1 MDKEALTVLLKSWN
15 NLPYDRFLGHVVKS
29 YGEGRCVVE
38 LPITSNVIGPYK
50 VVHAGIYYSLCEI
63 ATFFAALTVLPED
76 KLAVTGDINISVLK
90 SVADG
95 KLLAEAWV
103 LKLGK
108 RTCIMEARI
117 TDDGGEPVAAARTSK
132 MIISRPPKD

>member
-1 MDKEALTVLLKSWN
+1 MDKEALEVLLKSWGE
-15 NLPYDRFLGHVVKS
+15 LPYDRFLGHVVKS

-38 LPITSNVIGPYK
+38 LPITPNVIGPYK

-76 KLAVTGDINISVLK
+76 KLAVTADINISVLK
-90 SVADG
+90 SVAEG
-95 KLLAEAWV
+95 KLMTEAWV

-108 RTCIMEARI
+108 RTCFMEARI

-132 MIISRPPKD
+132 MIISRPPKG